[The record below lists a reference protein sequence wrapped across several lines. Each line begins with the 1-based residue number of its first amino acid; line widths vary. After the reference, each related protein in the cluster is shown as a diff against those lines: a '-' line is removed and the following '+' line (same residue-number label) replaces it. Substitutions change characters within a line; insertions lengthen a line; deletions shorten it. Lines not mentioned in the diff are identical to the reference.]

1 MTAALGAL
9 LRRLAVFAFI
19 AACVDFLL
27 PEGEARKYVRF
38 TAGLALLE
46 AVLAP
51 ALRFVS
57 GVIR

>member
-1 MTAALGAL
+1 MTGALAAL
-9 LRRLAVFAFI
+9 LRRLAALAFL

-38 TAGLALLE
+38 AAGLALLQ

-51 ALRFVS
+51 VLRLVS
-57 GVIR
+57 GVIH